1 MFGKKTNITLFPS
14 TWCTVLLLL
23 LCLWPC
29 YYSDSENPF
38 TISALGCYPYT
49 ESDPHILQS
58 LPDIFIAG
66 NMAKYATK
74 TIDINGYSVLLVSV
88 PKFSNTKTLVKI
100 NLKELNCQTIC
111 FDTEMDPDW
120 VDR

>member
-1 MFGKKTNITLFPS
+1 MLKPLVEGSKLPGALCCCVYVCGHVITLIH
-14 TWCTVLLLL
+14 
-23 LCLWPC
+23 
-29 YYSDSENPF
+29 ENPF